1 MNTLH
6 TTIKPKTLVDQVED
20 KLLTYLRAQ
29 NYQVG
34 DLIPHEMELA
44 TELGVARSVIREALS
59 RLKMIGL
66 IESRT
71 RRGMVLKEPSLLG
84 GMRRIIDP
92 RILSDEA
99 LYDILGF
106 RVALELGIC
115 HAIFLHIT
123 PKDIAELEVIV
134 RRGESTEV
142 NTYSTVSEYA
152 FHSKLYEITGNRT
165 ISEFQSIIHPI
176 MQFVKEKFKD
186 YFAPI
191 SQELKEQGKIVTH
204 KDLLDLIKQN
214 DEEGFRQALEQ
225 HFAVYKIYM
234 EKVSR
239 RTQSNQTP

>member
-1 MNTLH
+1 M
-6 TTIKPKTLVDQVED
+6 
-20 KLLTYLRAQ
+20 
-29 NYQVG
+29 
-34 DLIPHEMELA
+34 
-44 TELGVARSVIREALS
+44 
-59 RLKMIGL
+59 
-66 IESRT
+66 
-71 RRGMVLKEPSLLG
+71 
-84 GMRRIIDP
+84 
-92 RILSDEA
+92 
-99 LYDILGF
+99 
-106 RVALELGIC
+106 
-115 HAIFLHIT
+115 
-123 PKDIAELEVIV
+123 IV
-134 RRGESTEV
+134 RRGESTGV

-191 SQELKEQGKIVTH
+191 SKELKEQGKIVTH

>member
-1 MNTLH
+1 MSSPYILLE
-6 TTIKPKTLVDQVED
+6 KPKTLVDKVED
-20 KLLTYLRAQ
+20 QLLTYLRNQ

-34 DLIPHEMELA
+34 DLIPNEMELA
-44 TELGVARSVIREALS
+44 ADLGVARSVLREALS

-92 RILSDEA
+92 RILSEEA

-115 HAIFLHIT
+115 HAIFTHIT
-123 PKDIAELEVIV
+123 PEDIAELEEIV
-134 RRGESTEV
+134 RNSESTEV

-152 FHSKLYEITGNRT
+152 FHSKLYEITGNHT

-176 MQFVKEKFKD
+176 MEFVKEKFKD
-186 YFAPI
+186 YFGPI
-191 SQELKEQGKIVTH
+191 SLQLKQQGKIVTH
-204 KDLLDLIKQN
+204 KDLLEYIKQN
-214 DEEGFRQALEQ
+214 DEEGFRHALEQ

-234 EKVSR
+234 ETLTSSLHK
-239 RTQSNQTP
+239 